1 MNPGRVGRP
10 LSAIA
15 LSLAVLATPGLAQR
29 SPAPPPLSGVR
40 VAAQVTSGA
49 LTTPLAFLGG
59 GLATRWVA
67 GRLGA
72 TERQAS
78 RVAYL
83 GAWSTAALATA
94 GVPALIGA
102 RGPGTGSYAAAL
114 AGALAGGVAS
124 YGLIRLNRR
133 GDEDERRP
141 CRIGCVVSAAG
152 VFLLPSIGATVGFNL
167 SRRTTRD

>member
-1 MNPGRVGRP
+1 MSSRRIVQP
-10 LSAIA
+10 LAAIA
-15 LSLAVLATPGLAQR
+15 LGLVLSATPALAQR
-29 SPAPPPLSGVR
+29 SPRPLSGAR
-40 VAAQVTSGA
+40 VAAQVTGGA
-49 LTTPLAFLGG
+49 LTMPLAFIGG

-72 TERQAS
+72 TENQAS

-83 GAWSTAALATA
+83 GAWSAAALATA

-114 AGALAGGVAS
+114 AGTLAGGIAS

-141 CRIGCVVSAAG
+141 CRLGCIVSAAG